1 MVMGKLTKEELETIT
16 SQVKV
21 ENQLASRLGAVVF
34 QLDQLRDSKKEI
46 ITNMTQLLEER
57 QSKLDVLRDKYSID
71 TLNLDNGEYTV
82 KK

>member
-1 MVMGKLTKEELETIT
+1 MGKLTKKELETIT

-21 ENQLASRLGAVVF
+21 ENQLASRLGAVIF

>member
-1 MVMGKLTKEELETIT
+1 
-16 SQVKV
+16 
-21 ENQLASRLGAVVF
+21 
-34 QLDQLRDSKKEI
+34 
-46 ITNMTQLLEER
+46 MTQLLEER

>member
-1 MVMGKLTKEELETIT
+1 MEKLTKEELETIT
-16 SQVKV
+16 SPVKV
-21 ENQLASRLGAVVF
+21 EYQLASRLGAVVF

>member
-1 MVMGKLTKEELETIT
+1 MGKLTKKELETIT

>member
-1 MVMGKLTKEELETIT
+1 MGKLTKEELETIT

>member
-1 MVMGKLTKEELETIT
+1 MEKLTKEELETIT